1 MRKTEQNR
9 WPNLRKLNS
18 TLDDQFV
25 SVIFSR
31 WPCVDRDIVC
41 AILSLMAGISVD
53 VSSATWPGQDLQRG
67 YTEKLLTGR
76 LRGAV
81 YRFSKRHCPKR
92 RFPGLVVSL
101 PIPYPTCGT
110 KGMENSKLIVALK
123 YVCMTQQYV
132 PINDIS
138 RIFHPVLSYTL
149 LLKFSS

>member
-9 WPNLRKLNS
+9 WPNLLKLNS

-41 AILSLMAGISVD
+41 NFKLMAGISVD

-123 YVCMTQQYV
+123 HGMTQQHI
-132 PINDIS
+132 PINDIC
-138 RIFHPVLSYTL
+138 RIFDPVSSQRL
-149 LLKFSS
+149 LTT